1 MKLISRLI
9 KNKNYNVREQVL
21 QTFLYLRLKDELR
34 LPEKEEEKVKNN
46 KRKRK
51 QQPFLTRKARKVL
64 KENKEVEKEMKEYEA
79 TIDLEKRQKMV
90 NFTLLLYI
98 F

>member
-21 QTFLYLRLKDELR
+21 QTFLYLRLKDELK
-34 LPEKEEEKVKNN
+34 LPDKEEENKNKNN
-46 KRKRK
+46 KRKKK

-79 TIDLEKRQKMV
+79 TIDLERRQKMV
-90 NFTLLLYI
+90 
-98 F
+98 